1 MSADNINNFPE
12 DELPVRPSK
21 YLGEITPEEAALYE
35 LQRRIL
41 PDETPEKSDELPVRP
56 PKYLGKIT
64 PEEAELYRR
73 QRREIP
79 GEEA

>member
-1 MSADNINNFPE
+1 MSADNSSNFPE
-12 DELPVRPSK
+12 GNLPVRPPK

-64 PEEAELYRR
+64 HEEAELYRR
-73 QRREIP
+73 QRRELP
-79 GEEA
+79 EDEA